1 MPQAKGE
8 KKTDAERRAQNKYQ
22 AKTYKV
28 VGCKLLIDDARAF
41 IEKVKTDPAFIPPG
55 KDEGNVNMALLSFI
69 EEYMKK

>member
-1 MPQAKGE
+1 MPIAK
-8 KKTDAERRAQNKYQ
+8 KDNKTDAERRAQNKYQ

-28 VGCKLLIDDARAF
+28 VGCKLTVDDAKAF
-41 IEKVKTDPAFIPPG
+41 IKKVKADPAFIPPG